1 MRLDDLHATLNP
13 ALRPPPLPPE
23 ALAEGATPPAAAS
36 ADAIEPHVTQMAVLA
51 RVLLGAAH
59 ADGFYAATEAVA
71 IAEILS
77 RFVDQAPLPP
87 AVQEAMRRFDPQSFD
102 VEAACGELRAD
113 TERDRLELL
122 DLVSRV
128 IDADNVLHAREG
140 VYLRRVARAIA
151 ATDAE
156 LARFLTGEEPPPLPG
171 DEMERLDEANP
182 WGSGD

>member
-23 ALAEGATPPAAAS
+23 ALEDVAAPGAIEVAEAV
-36 ADAIEPHVTQMAVLA
+36 EPHVAQMAVLA

-87 AVQEAMRRFDPQSFD
+87 AVQESMRRYDPQSFD
-102 VEAACGELRAD
+102 VEAACHQLRAD
-113 TERDRLELL
+113 TERDRVELL

-140 VYLRRVARAIA
+140 VYLRRVARAIG

-156 LARFLTGEEPPPLPG
+156 LARFLAGEEPPPLPG
-171 DEMERLDEANP
+171 GDVERLDEANP

>member
-23 ALAEGATPPAAAS
+23 ALEEAVTRGAGEVV
-36 ADAIEPHVTQMAVLA
+36 DGLEPHVAQMAVLA

-59 ADGFYAATEAVA
+59 ADGFYAATEAVV

-87 AVQEAMRRFDPQSFD
+87 AVQEAMRAFDPRAFD
-102 VEAACGELRAD
+102 VEVACHQLRASS
-113 TERDRLELL
+113 ERDRVELL

-128 IDADNVLHAREG
+128 TDADSVLHAREG
-140 VYLRRVARAIA
+140 VYLRRVARAIG

-156 LARFLTGEEPPPLPG
+156 LSRFLAGEEPPPLPG
-171 DEMERLDEANP
+171 GETDRLDEANP
-182 WGSGD
+182 WGE